1 MATTISRRTVLAGT
15 AAGLFGATRAS
26 AVAEAAS
33 TDITAVTGV
42 TTIDAVNGI
51 RRTQNVLIRGNRVL
65 DVGDLRRMPV
75 PERARVIDG
84 RGKFLIPGLADMHTH
99 ATEIDPYD
107 PEMYVVN
114 GVTTVRQM
122 SSSNAVRGW
131 RADISSGTRLGPQ
144 FLIGS
149 AILDGAPSL
158 WEGLGPPYVAVADA
172 DQARAAVRQE
182 SGADFL
188 KTYTRLSRESFHA
201 IAAEARRIDLPF
213 LGHVPDFVPVTEAS
227 DAGLH
232 SIEHLF
238 EFWYDTSHDE
248 RRLRR
253 EISRIKVAGG
263 DYAGWFTGLHPVE
276 YAAAR
281 SYSRDRAARVFE
293 RLARNNTHV
302 TPTLVLHLT
311 CDVPQQVQHNDP
323 RFRYASAD
331 TLGYWQWATENF
343 YLKGRTPRESAE
355 REELFERR
363 LRLAGELARAGVPL
377 LTGSDLGT
385 AYLLPGFSVH
395 DELRLLVRAGL
406 TPAQALR
413 AATLE
418 PARSLGQRDRGAIA
432 RGQIADLVLLD
443 ADPMHDISNVSRID
457 SVFVRG
463 ELIDAAARQRL
474 LTEIEEAFQRRPR
487 TGALPAAACPCG

>member
-1 MATTISRRTVLAGT
+1 M
-15 AAGLFGATRAS
+15 
-26 AVAEAAS
+26 
-33 TDITAVTGV
+33 
-42 TTIDAVNGI
+42 
-51 RRTQNVLIRGNRVL
+51 
-65 DVGDLRRMPV
+65 
-75 PERARVIDG
+75 
-84 RGKFLIPGLADMHTH
+84 
-99 ATEIDPYD
+99 
-107 PEMYVVN
+107 
-114 GVTTVRQM
+114 
-122 SSSNAVRGW
+122 
-131 RADISSGTRLGPQ
+131 
-144 FLIGS
+144 
-149 AILDGAPSL
+149 
-158 WEGLGPPYVAVADA
+158 EGLGPPYVAVADA

-238 EFWYDTSHDE
+238 EFWYDTSRDE

-331 TLGYWQWATENF
+331 TLGYWQWAT
-343 YLKGRTPRESAE
+343 RT
-355 REELFERR
+355 F
-363 LRLAGELARAGVPL
+363 
-377 LTGSDLGT
+377 
-385 AYLLPGFSVH
+385 
-395 DELRLLVRAGL
+395 
-406 TPAQALR
+406 
-413 AATLE
+413 
-418 PARSLGQRDRGAIA
+418 I
-432 RGQIADLVLLD
+432 
-443 ADPMHDISNVSRID
+443 
-457 SVFVRG
+457 
-463 ELIDAAARQRL
+463 
-474 LTEIEEAFQRRPR
+474 
-487 TGALPAAACPCG
+487 